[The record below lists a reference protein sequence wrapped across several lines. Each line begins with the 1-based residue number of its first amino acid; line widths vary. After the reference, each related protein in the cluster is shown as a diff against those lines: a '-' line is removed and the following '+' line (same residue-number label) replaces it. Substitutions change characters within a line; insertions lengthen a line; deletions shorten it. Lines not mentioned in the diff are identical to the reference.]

1 MLTVGD
7 LFSGIGGFSLGLE
20 RAGMRTAWFAETDS
34 FASQVLRKHWPAVPN
49 HGDVRSVRAGSVEP
63 VDVICG
69 GFPCQDISV
78 AGSGRGLE
86 GERSGLWSEFARIVG
101 ELRPRYAIVEN
112 VGALT
117 VRGLDRV
124 LGDLTALGY
133 DAEWHVVPAAAVG
146 APHLRERVWIIATV
160 ADADAERIRELQQRD
175 ALGRIDVRDR
185 RDAEPIDD
193 GAARPATNPNSR
205 RCERERIAEHGGE
218 QGAPRHQS
226 HGLGEGGRGDRARA
240 TPDASSERVEGG
252 RPDRIE
258 VTFAPAL
265 ARLLGR
271 DDAGAVWRDGP
282 TESPI
287 RGVDDGIPPGL
298 DRGRLAC
305 LGNAVVSAIVEIL
318 GLAIIEVES
327 ARRHT

>member
-20 RAGMRTAWFAETDS
+20 RAGMRTAWFAEIDP
-34 FASQVLRKHWPAVPN
+34 FASAVLRKHWPAVPN
-49 HGDVRSVRAGSVEP
+49 HGDVRSVRAGAVEP

-69 GFPCQDISV
+69 GFPCQDISL
-78 AGSGRGLE
+78 AGCGRGLE

-124 LGDLTALGY
+124 LGDLAAFRY

-146 APHLRERVWIIATV
+146 APHLRERVWIIATA
-160 ADADAERIRELQQRD
+160 ADADAERIRDHQQWD
-175 ALGRIDVRDR
+175 ALGRIDVPDR

-193 GAARPATNPNSR
+193 GAARPAADADRFGRLARPGL
-205 RCERERIAEHGGE
+205 REGDEDRLGSGRPDD
-218 QGAPRHQS
+218 GALSFDP
-226 HGLGEGGRGDRARA
+226 
-240 TPDASSERVEGG
+240 TDAAGERVEGR
-252 RPDRIE
+252 RPTRVE
-258 VTFAPAL
+258 VTFARAL
-265 ARLLGR
+265 ARLLER
-271 DDAGAVWRDGP
+271 DDAGYFWHDWP
-282 TESPI
+282 TESPL
-287 RGVDDGIPPGL
+287 RRVDDGVPARM

-305 LGNAVVSAIVEIL
+305 LGNAVVPQIVEII
-318 GLAIIEVES
+318 GRAIIERDGVT
-327 ARRHT
+327 A